1 MIFSSVIITSPP
13 FRFHLYTTVL
23 AVNTTSNLKLFLKTE
38 LEYSLIVL
46 ELCIQDKA
54 QADDER
60 RNNNE
65 RHCLFAPESCDKCRY
80 QRYTD
85 DKRTCADGS
94 PILRYIFFL
103 DLSSVVGMYC
113 ADISHYVHDS
123 NDRDAH
129 A

>member
-1 MIFSSVIITSPP
+1 MSIVLTSTYRISYSPRCQSIGFSK
-13 FRFHLYTTVL
+13 
-23 AVNTTSNLKLFLKTE
+23 NE

-65 RHCLFAPESCDKCRY
+65 IHCLFAPESCDKCRY

-113 ADISHYVHDS
+113 ADISSHIHDS
-123 NDRDAH
+123 NNGDEYA
-129 A
+129 